1 MKTTEIGHSSPDQ
14 IEKPVRAGQ
23 SPLSR
28 GISQLQKDNAHDGQ
42 LHNFVHSIDRRME
55 ELPSKGVR
63 VYQEGQDKY
72 PDRPNAI
79 EIGKQNFQ
87 EPIENANRSFLAYVF
102 HE

>member
-87 EPIENANRSFLAYVF
+87 EPIENANRSFLAYVS